1 MLVDDPDAS
10 SHLSVS
16 PTASPPAVSVDDEEP
31 GALGTDDGLPQCRP
45 CSLEPHAGE
54 AVVEQR
60 EFWVDPF
67 AAEVWDYNADQEYES
82 TNGVKTRGGSFDGPG
97 PTIVDGMVYVNSGY
111 GFQGAMGG
119 NALIA
124 FSVNGE

>member
-1 MLVDDPDAS
+1 MFAYDIETGERTWYVPPPGCGGRERC
-10 SHLSVS
+10 S
-16 PTASPPAVSVDDEEP
+16 PAQSAAVSAIPGVVFSGSVDGHLRGYATDT
-31 GALGTDDGLPQCRP
+31 GA
-45 CSLEPHAGE
+45 
-54 AVVEQR
+54 V
-60 EFWVDPF
+60 
-67 AAEVWDYNADQEYES
+67 VWDYNADQEYES